1 MSIAAAQENT
11 TGKAPDVKPSRVI
24 PPCDSRGDVL
34 PTPATACESQIVLPR
49 TLRRATPAPLPLA
62 ASATSSLSVPARAG
76 LTAAEV
82 HKQLTRLREGLQH
95 LERTHARILKMVQ
108 RKEQELDAVIGRV
121 FAWSIPAPPVVVV
134 AEGDAAAGGDPAAPP
149 AASAR
154 PLNFRVIPAV

>member
-24 PPCDSRGDVL
+24 PPCDSRDDVL

-62 ASATSSLSVPARAG
+62 ASATSSLSVPTRAG
-76 LTAAEV
+76 VIPAEV

-95 LERTHARILKMVQ
+95 LERTQARILKTVQ

-121 FAWSIPAPPVVVV
+121 FAWSIPPPVVVV

-154 PLNFRVIPAV
+154 PLNFRVIPAL